1 MSTLWHRH
9 LLLIVGLISCIAAI
23 ASPVWAVSNA
33 TKNKQAYQKMF
44 AYVCGKKS
52 AKIFKNNTC
61 PLLKKYQK
69 KQTAYNEIE
78 FIKSVCTKD
87 KTVCQ
92 IFNKNTSYSK
102 ITQAYLTP
110 TSASDVAD
118 SKKIT
123 AAETV
128 TTNIEDPKY
137 QEQISTTPDEV
148 MQPEMGKI
156 DPQKELYSIPFGDFS
171 EEKLAGFNVIINNQ
185 TPNKLTVENG
195 MESVLNQVLKNLPN
209 DRIEF
214 VKTIRFVVGPGFD
227 CNVASIGGMYDELNN
242 IIRVCASDVFATNL
256 RAAFHLALHEV
267 AHAYQYQKLG
277 RSNNE
282 VESAFTNAIFNGLY
296 AEGETGLSFEKG
308 AYASYSPQEYFAEL
322 SSIYFGSIEYYPYNR
337 MDLAKYD
344 PVGYTMIEKA
354 WSLSEGSFNLPEYN
368 FDTIDF

>member
-9 LLLIVGLISCIAAI
+9 LLLIVGLASIIAAI
-23 ASPVWAVSNA
+23 ATPAWAVSNA

-44 AYVCGKKS
+44 VYVCGKKS
-52 AKIFKNNTC
+52 AKIFKSNTC

-69 KQTAYNEIE
+69 KPTAYNEIE
-78 FIKSVCTKD
+78 FIKSVCVKD

-92 IFNKNTSYSK
+92 IFNKNNSYSK
-102 ITQAYLTP
+102 ITKPHLKP
-110 TSASDVAD
+110 TSSPSVAE
-118 SKKIT
+118 SKKST
-123 AAETV
+123 TAETDAA
-128 TTNIEDPKY
+128 NIEGAKY
-137 QEQISTTPDEV
+137 LEQISTTTDEV
-148 MQPEMGKI
+148 TLPEMGKI
-156 DPQKELYSIPFGDFS
+156 DPEKELYSIPFGDFS
-171 EEKLAGFNVIINNQ
+171 EEKLAGFDVIINNQ
-185 TPNKLTVENG
+185 TPNKFAVENG

-256 RAAFHLALHEV
+256 PAAFHLALHEV

-277 RSNNE
+277 RSNSE

-296 AEGETGLSFEKG
+296 AEGETGLSIEKG

-344 PVGYTMIEKA
+344 PVGYAMIEKV
-354 WSLSEGSFNLPEYN
+354 WNLSEGDFNLPEYN
-368 FDTIDF
+368 FDSIDF